1 MIVSDR
7 LPQLIDQWLNF
18 MAVRL
23 VKRPRQSARGIE
35 GLAIVMVVMKE
46 GLKERIAA
54 LV

>member
-1 MIVSDR
+1 MVVSDR
-7 LPQLIDQWLNF
+7 LSQLIDQWLNL

-23 VKRPRQSARGIE
+23 VKRLRQSARGME
-35 GLAIVMVVMKE
+35 GLAIVMLIMKE